1 MVAPQHQQA
10 DTLPLTRRPE
20 RTQLIIAFLSFLQD
34 ARARLSKQLVSQ
46 ANAEVRMIRGAIES
60 HYVDDQG
67 KPAMYLQFES
77 ALYDDAQSM
86 VTLWSCF
93 DDYGQDELSNFKRL
107 IQLELDGLT
116 GDRHPRKIFDRSPFG
131 IAALIVGSITI
142 WMTVLRTYTGED
154 LSEFLELVRFNWIAG
169 TMWIVGLFVVVW
181 YILKTHRNNCQVAFL
196 GSVARS
202 LDLYLEEETR
212 T

>member
-1 MVAPQHQQA
+1 MATQPHQPA
-10 DTLPLTRRPE
+10 STIPLTMRPE
-20 RTQLIIAFLSFLQD
+20 RAQMIVAFLSFLQD
-34 ARARLSKQLVSQ
+34 ARARLSKQLVSK
-46 ANAEVRMIRGAIES
+46 ANAEVRMIRGAIED
-60 HYVDDQG
+60 HYIDDQG

-93 DDYGQDELSNFKRL
+93 DDYAREELRNFQPL
-107 IQLELDGLT
+107 IRLELDGLT

-142 WMTVLRTYTGED
+142 WMTVLRTYTGDD

-202 LDLYLEEETR
+202 LDLYLNEDR
-212 T
+212 QN

>member
-1 MVAPQHQQA
+1 MNRVTTNKERMLINLSDLEPFHYHSEMVAPQHQQA
-10 DTLPLTRRPE
+10 GTLPLTMRPE
-20 RTQLIIAFLSFLQD
+20 RTQLIVAFLSFLQD

-93 DDYGQDELSNFKRL
+93 DDYG
-107 IQLELDGLT
+107 
-116 GDRHPRKIFDRSPFG
+116 
-131 IAALIVGSITI
+131 
-142 WMTVLRTYTGED
+142 RT
-154 LSEFLELVRFNWIAG
+154 N
-169 TMWIVGLFVVVW
+169 
-181 YILKTHRNNCQVAFL
+181 
-196 GSVARS
+196 
-202 LDLYLEEETR
+202 
-212 T
+212 